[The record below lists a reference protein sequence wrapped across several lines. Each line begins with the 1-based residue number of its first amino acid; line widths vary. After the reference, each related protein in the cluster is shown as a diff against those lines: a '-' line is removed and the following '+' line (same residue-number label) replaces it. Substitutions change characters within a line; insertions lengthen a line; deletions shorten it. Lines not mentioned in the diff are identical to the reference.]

1 MAKLIIFSIVLASF
15 GVPMVMAPW
24 PNPRRTLRRAQVT
37 MLAFIVMWALMCVY
51 WYPELVHIE

>member
-15 GVPMVMAPW
+15 GVPIVMASW
-24 PNPRRTLRRAQVT
+24 PNPRRTLRRVQAI

-51 WYPELVHIE
+51 WYPELVHVD